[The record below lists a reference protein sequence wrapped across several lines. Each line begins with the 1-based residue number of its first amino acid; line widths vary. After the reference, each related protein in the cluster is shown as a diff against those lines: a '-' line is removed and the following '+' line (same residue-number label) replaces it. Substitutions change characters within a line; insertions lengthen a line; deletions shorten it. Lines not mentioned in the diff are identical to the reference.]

1 MIKQITTDKYEFN
14 KKEIFLSLFT
24 IGMIGLLFRFYFE
37 PQIALTGDATNYF
50 VYAADTSLKGKLS
63 DVYFLANSGWSIFLS
78 MIFSTTKLDDPL
90 LLMQLQRSASIFIS
104 VLTIVP
110 IYFLC
115 RKFFNSHYSLIGAT
129 LFLFEPHII
138 INSTLGIT
146 EPIFLLLGISSLVFF
161 LSKNKKIEYF
171 SFVLLGLFSIIRV
184 EGLLFFGIIS
194 ILYFVKYKNKKKN
207 YLKYPVMLGIFTL
220 ILLPVAYVNF
230 ETHQRDGFLSEL
242 SDYSNASY
250 KNFVEGVPDI
260 GDPIYGKNETANIQN
275 FVSNGIK
282 NTTWTFGLFS
292 VPLFI
297 ILVPIGIVTVIK
309 NRNNFQIDFQ
319 VVAICLVTLITLI
332 TSFYMYARGMEDVRF
347 LFMVM
352 PFLVMI
358 SLYGISK
365 WKIKDRVFIIFA
377 IIGIIMITAFLYMD
391 FKKIDYD
398 YEDEV
403 FFISRFIAERTDI
416 INSDSADIRYR
427 TAAGIVA
434 EWPDL
439 PSASSDTHVERG
451 LKLISPIEYDSL
463 TKFIQDSKDEGLTH
477 LAVDG
482 KENQPEFLRDVFYH
496 YENYGFLTKIFDSDE
511 YEMDYQVKIFEINYE
526 NMVGNK

>member
-1 MIKQITTDKYEFN
+1 
-14 KKEIFLSLFT
+14 
-24 IGMIGLLFRFYFE
+24 
-37 PQIALTGDATNYF
+37 
-50 VYAADTSLKGKLS
+50 
-63 DVYFLANSGWSIFLS
+63 
-78 MIFSTTKLDDPL
+78 
-90 LLMQLQRSASIFIS
+90 
-104 VLTIVP
+104 
-110 IYFLC
+110 
-115 RKFFNSHYSLIGAT
+115 
-129 LFLFEPHII
+129 
-138 INSTLGIT
+138 
-146 EPIFLLLGISSLVFF
+146 
-161 LSKNKKIEYF
+161 
-171 SFVLLGLFSIIRV
+171 
-184 EGLLFFGIIS
+184 
-194 ILYFVKYKNKKKN
+194 
-207 YLKYPVMLGIFTL
+207 
-220 ILLPVAYVNF
+220 
-230 ETHQRDGFLSEL
+230 
-242 SDYSNASY
+242 
-250 KNFVEGVPDI
+250 
-260 GDPIYGKNETANIQN
+260 
-275 FVSNGIK
+275 
-282 NTTWTFGLFS
+282 
-292 VPLFI
+292 
-297 ILVPIGIVTVIK
+297 
-309 NRNNFQIDFQ
+309 
-319 VVAICLVTLITLI
+319 
-332 TSFYMYARGMEDVRF
+332 
-347 LFMVM
+347 MVM